1 MYKLDLH
8 VHSFHSKDSIID
20 TEKVIAVAMKKGLSG
35 IAITDHNTIKGGLEI
50 AKNCVKDFSVIIGSE
65 IATNQGDI
73 IGLFLNEEIKSHNS
87 YDVVDE
93 IKDQGGLVVL
103 PHPYRI
109 SNDIDLNL
117 ASKVD
122 AIEIFNA
129 RSNNQTNDKAETLAK
144 EHNSPMVA
152 GSDAH
157 FYREIGVVRTVFS
170 DISSEEIIKKQILNN
185 KVNIEKDLILV
196 NNIHYRTYSVLVK
209 KSALFKSVVYETL
222 K

>member
-1 MYKLDLH
+1 MYKFDLH
-8 VHSFHSKDSIID
+8 VHSFYSKDSIID
-20 TEKVIAVAMKKGLSG
+20 TKKAIIVSKKKGLSG
-35 IAITDHNTIKGGLEI
+35 IAITDHNTIKGGVETK
-50 AKNCVKDFSVIIGSE
+50 KNCRDDFIIIIGSE
-65 IATNQGDI
+65 IKTDQGDM

-87 YDVVDE
+87 FDVVDE

-109 SNDIDLNL
+109 SNNIDLNL
-117 ASKVD
+117 VSKVD

-129 RSNNQTNDKAETLAK
+129 RSNHKTNDKAETLAK
-144 EHNSPMVA
+144 EHNSPMIA

-157 FYREIGVVRTVFS
+157 FYGEIGVVRTVFS

-185 KVNIEKDLILV
+185 KVNNEKDLILA

-209 KSALFKSVVYETL
+209 KSALFKSVVYEML